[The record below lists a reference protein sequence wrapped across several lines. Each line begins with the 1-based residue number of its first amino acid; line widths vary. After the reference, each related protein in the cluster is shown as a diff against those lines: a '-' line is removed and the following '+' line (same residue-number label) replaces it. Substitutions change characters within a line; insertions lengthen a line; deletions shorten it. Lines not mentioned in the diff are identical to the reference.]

1 MERSY
6 NVGHVSIYTT
16 SAEELKA
23 LTQRVQTL
31 EQKLVFI
38 GALIEDLDANDG
50 SFKTTITQEMYNR
63 LSVPGAVVH
72 ALLPYGYG
80 YFCGVMSH
88 VIAGEGGVDLLT
100 STFSIVSDG
109 THILL
114 TMVIDKSLV
123 VKVIPAE
130 LSTGGN

>member
-6 NVGHVSIYTT
+6 NVGHVSIYAT

-31 EQKLVFI
+31 EQKLVSI
-38 GALIEDLDANDG
+38 GGLIEDLDANDG
-50 SFKTTITQEMYNR
+50 SFKTTITQEIYDR

-88 VIAGEGGVDLLT
+88 VIAEEGVVDLLT
-100 STFSIVSDG
+100 STFSIVFDR
-109 THILL
+109 THVLF
-114 TMVIDKSLV
+114 TMVVDKSLT
-123 VKVIPAE
+123 VKVIPAL